1 VSQDRQLTVVDFNTL
16 VAETDAAANTAV
28 PVAEWMSDIRTTSEM
43 GSPQKAC
50 LLFDLYLNKNVF
62 HQVTF
67 EMIYRTTDSERIQK
81 KLLFSISNDGV
92 RDHVKD
98 VFDFSLVNGL
108 SRYQV
113 GNANPQIVADLRE
126 DSWR

>member
-81 KLLFSISNDGV
+81 KLLFSISSDGV

-98 VFDFSLVNGL
+98 VFDFSLDNGL

>member
-1 VSQDRQLTVVDFNTL
+1 MSQDRQLTVVDFNTL

>member
-1 VSQDRQLTVVDFNTL
+1 MSQDRQLTVVDFNTL

-81 KLLFSISNDGV
+81 KLLFSISSDGV

-98 VFDFSLVNGL
+98 VFDFSLDNGL